1 MYAFNDNAKNTLD
14 KLGVM
19 RTTVPLELNGKEVHA
34 RDNENS
40 EMVIYGH
47 YPMMISAQCI
57 KKTCGKCDKNSSLV
71 KLKDRY
77 GKYFPVKNNCT
88 ECYNTIY
95 NTAPLILFPYR
106 KELEK
111 MGIHA
116 YRISFTTEQG
126 PQVKQIL
133 HLYEKIF
140 LNWENSLQELYT
152 GEYTG
157 GHYKRGVE

>member
-1 MYAFNDNAKNTLD
+1 
-14 KLGVM
+14 M
-19 RTTVPLELNGKEVHA
+19 RTVT
-34 RDNENS
+34 
-40 EMVIYGH
+40 Y
-47 YPMMISAQCI
+47 
-57 KKTCGKCDKNSSLV
+57 
-71 KLKDRY
+71 LKDRY

-95 NTAPLILFPYR
+95 NTAPLILLPYR

-140 LNWENSLQELYT
+140 LNGEKSLQELYT

>member
-1 MYAFNDNAKNTLD
+1 MENISRLKI
-14 KLGVM
+14 
-19 RTTVPLELNGKEVHA
+19 TVRN
-34 RDNENS
+34 
-40 EMVIYGH
+40 VI
-47 YPMMISAQCI
+47 IRFIIQ
-57 KKTCGKCDKNSSLV
+57 L
-71 KLKDRY
+71 R
-77 GKYFPVKNNCT
+77 
-88 ECYNTIY
+88 
-95 NTAPLILFPYR
+95 LILFPYR
-106 KELEK
+106 KEHEK

-140 LNWENSLQELYT
+140 LNGEKSLQELYT